1 MEVDHYLHRLS
12 RTDPIRVRGKVTQ
25 VVGLVIEGKGPPM
38 AIGDLCRLLSKEG
51 KTHAVAEVVG
61 FRDKNLLMMALGE
74 TNGLEP
80 GSILEPLGREATVAV
95 GEDLLGRVIDPL
107 GEPLDGKGPV
117 REEARYPLYA
127 EPLNPLQREEIT
139 DPLDVGVRVING
151 LLTCG
156 RGQRMGI
163 MAGSGVGKSMLLG
176 MIARHTSAD
185 VNVIALI
192 GERGRE
198 VKEFINRDL
207 GEEGLRRS
215 VVVVA
220 TSDRSPLIRMRGAF
234 VATAIAEFFRDQGK
248 DVILMMDSLTR
259 FAMAQREIGL
269 SVGEPPTTRGYTPS
283 VFALLPRLL
292 ERAGPVHGRGSITGF
307 YTVLV
312 EGDDM
317 NEPIADASRAIL
329 DGHIVLTRELASQGH
344 YPAVDVLQSLSRLM
358 IHVVEEEH
366 MKYAQKLI
374 DLLATY
380 KRSEDLVTIGAYTR
394 GSNPKL
400 DRALDKLDRILAY
413 LRQDYRERVDLQ
425 RSVEELK
432 EIFADEV

>member
-1 MEVDHYLHRLS
+1 MDLETSLRRLQAL
-12 RTDPIRVRGKVTQ
+12 DPIRVRGRVTQ

-38 AIGDLCRLLSKEG
+38 AIGDLCRILTKDG
-51 KTHAVAEVVG
+51 RTHAIAEVVG
-61 FRDKNLLMMALGE
+61 FRGKGLLMMALGE

-80 GSILEPLGREATVAV
+80 GSLLEPLGQEARVAV
-95 GEDLLGRVIDPL
+95 GSGLLGRVIDPL
-107 GEPLDGKGPV
+107 GNPLDDKGPI
-117 REEARYPLYA
+117 EAEARYPLYA
-127 EPLNPLQREEIT
+127 EPINPLERQEIT
-139 DPLDVGVRVING
+139 EPLDVGVRVING

-156 RGQRMGI
+156 KGQRMGI

-198 VKEFINRDL
+198 VKEFIKRDL
-207 GEEGLRRS
+207 GDEGLSRS

-234 VATAIAEFFRDQGK
+234 VAAAIAEFFRDQGK
-248 DVILMMDSLTR
+248 EVILMMDSLTR

-292 ERAGPVHGRGSITGF
+292 ERAGPVKGRGSITGF

-329 DGHIVLTRELASQGH
+329 DGHIVLSRELASQGH

-358 IHVVEEEH
+358 INVVDEEH
-366 MKYAQKLI
+366 MQYAQRLV
-374 DLLATY
+374 DVLATY

-394 GSNPKL
+394 GANKKL
-400 DRALDKLDRILAY
+400 DYALDKLDRIKAY
-413 LRQDYRERVDLQ
+413 LRQDWRERVDLQ
-425 RSVEELK
+425 RSIEELK

>member
-1 MEVDHYLHRLS
+1 MDLETSLRRLQAL
-12 RTDPIRVRGKVTQ
+12 DPIRVRGRVTQ

-38 AIGDLCRLLSKEG
+38 AIGDLCRILTKDG
-51 KTHAVAEVVG
+51 RTHAIAEVVG
-61 FRDKNLLMMALGE
+61 FRGKGLLMMALGE

-80 GSILEPLGREATVAV
+80 GSLLEPLGQEARVAV
-95 GEDLLGRVIDPL
+95 GSGLLGRVIDPL
-107 GEPLDGKGPV
+107 GNPLDDKGPI
-117 REEARYPLYA
+117 EAEARYPLYA
-127 EPLNPLQREEIT
+127 EPINPLERQEIT
-139 DPLDVGVRVING
+139 EPLDVGVRVING

-156 RGQRMGI
+156 KGQRMGI

-198 VKEFINRDL
+198 VKEFIKRDL
-207 GEEGLRRS
+207 GDEGLSRS

-234 VATAIAEFFRDQGK
+234 VAAAIAEFFRDQGK
-248 DVILMMDSLTR
+248 EVILMMDSLTR

-292 ERAGPVHGRGSITGF
+292 ERAGPVKGRGSITGF

-329 DGHIVLTRELASQGH
+329 DGHIVLSRELASQGH

-358 IHVVEEEH
+358 INVVDEEH
-366 MKYAQKLI
+366 MQYAQRLV
-374 DLLATY
+374 DVLATY
-380 KRSEDLVTIGAYTR
+380 KRSEDLVTIGAYTH
-394 GSNPKL
+394 GTNKKL
-400 DRALDKLDRILAY
+400 DYALDKLDRIKAY
-413 LRQDYRERVDLQ
+413 LRQDWRERVDLQ
-425 RSVEELK
+425 RSIEELK